1 LDGFSRYV
9 FRQLLI
15 GTIFVTTA
23 LTGVL
28 WLAQSLRF
36 VELIVN
42 RGLSAGTFMYL
53 IMLLLPNYLVM
64 ILPIALFTVVVFTY
78 SKLTTDREL
87 VVMRAVGVSPL
98 QLAKPALALALIVTV
113 IGYALNFSLLPSS
126 YRMFRE
132 MQWDLR
138 YNYSHVLLQE
148 GAFNTVANGV
158 TVYVRERSKD
168 GQLLGIFAHVRR
180 DGKEPET
187 WMADRGALVQGDDG
201 ATMVMF
207 NGSRQTVGKNTGQ
220 LEIIYFDRA
229 ALALDQVRA
238 TGIVRHRKPRERTMT
253 ELFNIREDRYVAPS
267 DYGKFTIEA
276 HRRLTVPLSS
286 VGFTLVA
293 VICLMSGRFSRG
305 GQPRAILFSV
315 GIVVAL
321 LLTTMALENLAA
333 RDLKLIPTLY
343 IVAGLPV
350 VLGSYVLAK
359 PRRQRAHGDMA
370 GATAGKLTE
379 T

>member
-78 SKLTTDREL
+78 SKLTTDRGI

-98 QLAKPALALALIVTV
+98 QLAKPAIALAVIVTV

-148 GAFNTVANGV
+148 GAFNTVTSGV

-168 GQLLGIFAHVRR
+168 GQLLRIFAHVRR

-187 WMADRGALVQGDDG
+187 WMAERGVLVQGDEG
-201 ATMVMF
+201 ATVVMF
-207 NGSRQTVGKNTGQ
+207 NGSRQTVGKSTNQ

-238 TGIVRHRKPRERTMT
+238 NDIVRHREPRERTVA
-253 ELFNIREDRYVAPS
+253 ELFNVRDDRYVAPS
-267 DYGKFTIEA
+267 DYGKFMIEA

-286 VGFTLVA
+286 VGFTLIA
-293 VICLMSGRFSRG
+293 VVCLMSGRFSRS
-305 GQPRAILFSV
+305 GQPRAILLAV
-315 GIVVAL
+315 GIVVVL

-343 IVAGLPV
+343 MVAGLPI
-350 VLGSYVLAK
+350 VLSLFALAK
-359 PRRQRAHGDMA
+359 PRHKRARAGMA
-370 GATAGKLTE
+370 GVTVGKLTE
-379 T
+379 H